1 MSQRKF
7 RLAKASVRIF
17 PAVGQDTAWNSPLS
31 DRQQWGSGKPRNT
44 AWLRKYWTCK
54 EKQWRKCWEKH
65 TCYSNCWAVSFA
77 TSWGRFGFGFW
88 FVFFWFFFHSAN
100 CLWVCFTWRL
110 PTRLDEHLPVSISQL
125 LESSAPVL
133 MAGQRGSQKTRF
145 PSSFGEARNSEV
157 SLWIATGPHL
167 GIFESP
173 MVLH

>member
-7 RLAKASVRIF
+7 RLVKASVRIF

-44 AWLRKYWTCK
+44 AWPRKYWTCK
-54 EKQWRKCWEKH
+54 EKRWRKCWEKH

-77 TSWGRFGFGFW
+77 TSWGRFGCGL
-88 FVFFWFFFHSAN
+88 VFFFFHSAN
-100 CLWVCFTWRL
+100 CLWVCSTCRL
-110 PTRLDEHLPVSISQL
+110 PPRLDGHLPVSISQPL
-125 LESSAPVL
+125 KSSTPVP

-145 PSSFGEARNSEV
+145 PSSFGEARNAEV

-167 GIFESP
+167 GYLTLPWYCIRSS
-173 MVLH
+173 